1 MIAIRFFFL
10 QLKLLIKRIPQMIFV
25 FLLVVILSL
34 CALFMLNRIYDKL
47 SPTEKEKD
55 ANYIAVVCPDEDNT
69 ILSYAKDILDEIMG
83 SASSLIMKSDND
95 KEGGNK
101 LLNMFAGTGD
111 LLKFKFMEEDE
122 ALEAIKNNQILAVLY
137 LGQEDLNKINSCE
150 TAELKIIVRDDSEYI
165 PVICVE
171 LVNSFARLLTAAQA
185 SSLAL
190 YDIYNNA
197 QLTGSLYSSMNDM
210 DMSNFSYAMHRNS
223 VYERVTVDFSTTNSP
238 ITFYTGTAL
247 TFMLFLVISAFTPA
261 LSDYDASFCKCFKT
275 RGVGIVGFTII
286 RLVSFFVFQF
296 ATLTAVYS
304 LVYLA
309 FDKYFKDIFDDY
321 GITAMLGLNLEYGR
335 AIPIIAIFALF
346 SSAYVMFIISL
357 IKNSEESLMIFFMFA
372 AGLML
377 LSGCIIPSAFFPAT
391 FRSIMT
397 YLPAWY
403 IHKLFLMIIEGISIK
418 KAGMINYGIICSLI
432 LSVSAVLINL
442 IRLRTDSN
450 YEK

>member
-1 MIAIRFFFL
+1 MIAVRFFLL
-10 QLKLLIKRIPQMIFV
+10 QFKLLIKRIPQMILV
-25 FLLVVILSL
+25 FLLVVFLAL
-34 CALFMLNRIYDKL
+34 CTLFMLNRIYDKL

-69 ILSYAKDILDEIMG
+69 ILKYAKDILDQVMG
-83 SASSLIMKSDND
+83 SASSLFMKNEND

-122 ALEAIKNNQILAVLY
+122 ALNAIKNNQILAVLY
-137 LGQEDLNKINSCE
+137 LGQDDLNKIQTCQ

-185 SSLAL
+185 SSLAI
-190 YDIYNNA
+190 YDIYTNTE
-197 QLTGSLYSSMNDM
+197 LDGSLYGAMYDI

-223 VYERVTVDFSTTNSP
+223 VYQRVTVDFSTTNSP
-238 ITFYTGTAL
+238 ISFYTATAL

-261 LSDYDASFCKCFKT
+261 LSDYEPSFCKCFKT
-275 RGVGIVGFTII
+275 RGIGIVGFTII

-296 ATLTAVYS
+296 VTLTAVYS
-304 LVYLA
+304 LVYFA
-309 FDKYFKDIFDDY
+309 FDKYFNDIFNEY
-321 GITAMLGLNLEYGR
+321 GLTNMLGLNLSYGK

-397 YLPAWY
+397 FLPAWY
-403 IHKLFLMIIEGISIK
+403 IHKLFLMIIEGVSIT
-418 KAGMINYGIICSLI
+418 KAGMVTYGIVCSL
-432 LSVSAVLINL
+432 LLAVSAVLINV

>member
-1 MIAIRFFFL
+1 MIAVRFFLL
-10 QLKLLIKRIPQMIFV
+10 QFKLLIKRIPQMILV
-25 FLLVVILSL
+25 LLLVVFLAL
-34 CALFMLNRIYDKL
+34 CTLFMLNRIYDKL

-69 ILSYAKDILDEIMG
+69 ILKYAKDILDQVMG
-83 SASSLIMKSDND
+83 SASSLFMKNEND

-122 ALEAIKNNQILAVLY
+122 ALNAIKNNQILAVLY
-137 LGQEDLNKINSCE
+137 LGQDDLNKIQACQ

-185 SSLAL
+185 SSLAI
-190 YDIYNNA
+190 YDIYTNTELN
-197 QLTGSLYSSMNDM
+197 GSLYGAMYDI

-223 VYERVTVDFSTTNSP
+223 VYQRVTVDFSTTNSP
-238 ITFYTGTAL
+238 ISFYTAAAL

-261 LSDYDASFCKCFKT
+261 LSDYEPSFCKCFKT
-275 RGVGIVGFTII
+275 RGIGIVGFTII

-296 ATLTAVYS
+296 VTLTAVYS

-309 FDKYFKDIFDDY
+309 FDKYFNDIFDEY
-321 GITAMLGLNLEYGR
+321 GLTNMLGLNLSYGK

-391 FRSIMT
+391 FRNIMT
-397 YLPAWY
+397 FLPAWY
-403 IHKLFLMIIEGISIK
+403 IHKLFLMIIEGVSIT
-418 KAGMINYGIICSLI
+418 KAGMVTYGIVSSL
-432 LSVSAVLINL
+432 LLAVSAVLINV